1 MIAEDS
7 KVEFAFN
14 GDSSPVFTETI
25 TTPHGPLIGG
35 AFSLSVNSDPVMVY
49 DSQTSAYDNP
59 SIPYN
64 VNNGALANAL
74 NNFFGTTS
82 IGVNRRD
89 TPEWGASWVIYFN
102 GINVDELAYS
112 PSDLTVSAG
121 SLSGGVAGT
130 FPEVAIYED
139 QAYSPNLVFNPIG
152 YRFLFMEGSS
162 ASVLVKTNG
171 VLGQCT
177 GDCSYSILSNNP

>member
-1 MIAEDS
+1 M
-7 KVEFAFN
+7 
-14 GDSSPVFTETI
+14 
-25 TTPHGPLIGG
+25 
-35 AFSLSVNSDPVMVY
+35 
-49 DSQTSAYDNP
+49 
-59 SIPYN
+59 
-64 VNNGALANAL
+64 
-74 NNFFGTTS
+74 
-82 IGVNRRD
+82 
-89 TPEWGASWVIYFN
+89 
-102 GINVDELAYS
+102 
-112 PSDLTVSAG
+112 SAG
-121 SLSGGVAGT
+121 SLPGGVVGT